1 MSDMHR
7 PEAERP
13 PFSALTASSVP
24 EAPGRGHTVVPS
36 ADARLLSVEGLRV
49 VIGGT
54 QADVVDE
61 VSFGLDQGEVLGLV
75 GESGSGKT
83 TVALALMGHTRRGL
97 VIGGGRVVFDGC
109 DLLEPGAALRA
120 LRGARIAY
128 VAQDPAS
135 ALNPTLKVGTQLRE
149 VFRAH
154 GTGRLG
160 GVSMEERLSELLAE
174 VRLEQVQHALDVYP
188 HQLSG
193 GQQQR
198 VMLAMAFAC
207 RPDLIIL
214 DEPTTGLDVTTQRH
228 VLDTVRGLCRSY
240 HVAAVYVS
248 HDLAVVGE
256 LADRVGVMYA
266 GRLVELGATGQVFRT
281 PGHPYSRGLLRAI
294 PSPTRAHVLV
304 GLEGQPP
311 PPGQRPSG
319 CFFAPR
325 CEFAIDSC
333 RAIAPRPLDLPAGGH
348 WVRCW
353 RADEIVNLPPL
364 AELPERD
371 RVVAGANESLL
382 RVEELSA
389 GYGERQVLSGISFT
403 VGAGRCLAIVGES
416 GAGKTT
422 LARCIVGLHSRW
434 RGTIAFKGTPLPA
447 DRRRRGRDVISRIQY
462 IFQNPYTSLNPRKTV
477 GQLVEQ
483 PLRELSSLPRSER
496 ARRAEAAL
504 EDAALSGEYA
514 RRYPHELSG
523 GERQRVAIARALVV
537 QPEVL
542 ICDEVT
548 SALDVS
554 VQAAIVELLHRLQRT
569 HGVTLVLV
577 THNLA
582 LVRSLADD
590 VLILRD
596 GHIVEHGPS
605 VLDQPKSEYAAQLL
619 TDVPRL
625 DLA

>member
-1 MSDMHR
+1 
-7 PEAERP
+7 
-13 PFSALTASSVP
+13 
-24 EAPGRGHTVVPS
+24 
-36 ADARLLSVEGLRV
+36 
-49 VIGGT
+49 
-54 QADVVDE
+54 
-61 VSFGLDQGEVLGLV
+61 
-75 GESGSGKT
+75 
-83 TVALALMGHTRRGL
+83 
-97 VIGGGRVVFDGC
+97 
-109 DLLEPGAALRA
+109 
-120 LRGARIAY
+120 
-128 VAQDPAS
+128 
-135 ALNPTLKVGTQLRE
+135 
-149 VFRAH
+149 
-154 GTGRLG
+154 
-160 GVSMEERLSELLAE
+160 
-174 VRLEQVQHALDVYP
+174 VQHALDVYP

-198 VMLAMAFAC
+198 VMLAIAFAC

-281 PGHPYSRGLLRAI
+281 PGHPYARGLLRAI

-311 PPGQRPSG
+311 PPGRRPQG
-319 CFFAPR
+319 CFFAAR
-325 CEFAIDSC
+325 CEFAVDVC
-333 RAIAPRPLDLPAGGH
+333 RAAAPEPVVLAPGDH
-348 WVRCW
+348 WARCW
-353 RADEIVNLPPL
+353 RAKEIVKLPPL

-371 RVVAGANESLL
+371 RAAADANEPLL
-382 RVEELSA
+382 RVEGLSA
-389 GYGERQVLSGISFT
+389 GYGERQILSDISFT
-403 VGAGRCLAIVGES
+403 VGARRCLAIVGES

-434 RGTIAFKGTPLPA
+434 RGTIAFNGTPLEA
-447 DRRRRGRDVISRIQY
+447 DRRRRGRDVISQIQY

-483 PLRELSSLPRSER
+483 PLRELFSLPRKER

-504 EDAALSGEYA
+504 EDAALSGDYV
-514 RRYPHELSG
+514 RRYPHQLSG

-537 QPEVL
+537 EPKVL

-569 HGVTLVLV
+569 HGVTLLLV

-590 VLILRD
+590 VLIVRD
-596 GHIVEHGPS
+596 GQIVEHGPS

-619 TDVPRL
+619 TNVPRL
-625 DLA
+625 APA